1 MTTEYSPRP
10 FGRDADVRAIGEG
23 LLACT
28 LPREA
33 WTHEAHLGACL
44 WLLVERPDIDVD
56 AAIGGFIRRYNESV
70 GGVNDDTQ
78 GYHDSITRA
87 YVAGVRLFLS
97 ETAETGLAARVNAL
111 LLSPMRTAFARWCMR
126 AAATPA
132 ALDALRTCGA
142 NRARILALMLAVSV
156 TLSFFSLSLSLSLA
170 LSCTR
175 ILGARCHVL
184 RASLTVFV

>member
-1 MTTEYSPRP
+1 MTIEYSTRL
-10 FGRDADVRAIGEG
+10 FERDSDIRALGTG

-44 WLLVERPDIDVD
+44 WLLSERPDVDVD
-56 AAIGGFIRRYNESV
+56 AAIGDIIRRFNESV

-97 ETAETGLAARVNAL
+97 DTAETGLAARVNAM
-111 LLSPMRTAFARWCMR
+111 LLSDVGRRDWPLRFYSRELLFSVPARR
-126 AAATPA
+126 GFVAP
-132 ALDALRTCGA
+132 D
-142 NRARILALMLAVSV
+142 LAPLPQA
-156 TLSFFSLSLSLSLA
+156 
-170 LSCTR
+170 
-175 ILGARCHVL
+175 
-184 RASLTVFV
+184 